1 MCEEEEHLP
10 RHPPPPARPSSFS
23 SPLLRASFSMSER
36 WWSRGPRAPLRGD
49 DGPGRRRDD
58 IRDVDSETIS
68 LQTPVSRCVRES
80 SRDPRTDLALER
92 ARATFRSKELETL
105 LAGGIENV
113 KLRKL
118 VAETVT
124 KDAVFGNKT
133 SEKYS
138 LRREELYR
146 TTLEKYLEIPRVARE
161 ILAKMDTI
169 DGGTNNRSESSGSSN
184 NNNRLIAIGYAWAR
198 VYRRTGRVRFTSRD
212 VYTDNSRAR
221 DRRAEEVL
229 VAQVHEFRNCRDVR
243 ANRVGPWDVY
253 QRIGNDVYVRRSK
266 EGIHRT
272 FADVDGD
279 KMVARRIG
287 ENSDARDCHG
297 KIVRAVFI
305 VVFYFFCRTS
315 ICG

>member
-1 MCEEEEHLP
+1 
-10 RHPPPPARPSSFS
+10 
-23 SPLLRASFSMSER
+23 MSDDDDDD
-36 WWSRGPRAPLRGD
+36 D
-49 DGPGRRRDD
+49 DGPDDFESASDEEETTLVVGRTSST
-58 IRDVDSETIS
+58 SETIS

-80 SRDPRTDLALER
+80 SRDPRTDLAFER

-184 NNNRLIAIGYAWAR
+184 NNNRLIEYRRWAR
-198 VYRRTGRVRFTSRD
+198 VYRRT
-212 VYTDNSRAR
+212 
-221 DRRAEEVL
+221 
-229 VAQVHEFRNCRDVR
+229 
-243 ANRVGPWDVY
+243 
-253 QRIGNDVYVRRSK
+253 
-266 EGIHRT
+266 EG
-272 FADVDGD
+272 
-279 KMVARRIG
+279 
-287 ENSDARDCHG
+287 
-297 KIVRAVFI
+297 
-305 VVFYFFCRTS
+305 
-315 ICG
+315 